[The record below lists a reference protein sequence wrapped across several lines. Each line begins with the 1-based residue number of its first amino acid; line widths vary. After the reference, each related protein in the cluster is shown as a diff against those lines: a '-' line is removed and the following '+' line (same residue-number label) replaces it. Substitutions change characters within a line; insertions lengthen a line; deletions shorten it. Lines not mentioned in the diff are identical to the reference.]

1 MGQQMLK
8 LLLKIKKNATFPHLN
23 LLARTPHLIV
33 TTLLSLMATHTYSQQ
48 TTDASQTSD
57 TQQTS
62 QPDNAT
68 IIAEDA
74 SISTAAVTTADAAD
88 HVNELIE
95 SDPSAVGEIVLV
107 GFRGRETKTLDVVH
121 DEPASISV
129 ITGKEL
135 ERELAADYNAITKRL
150 ANVSFNQAN
159 TRSATLSIRGIGKRG
174 SAEVQDPS
182 VLVALD
188 GISYGLISLGNF
200 EFYDIEAVEASRGPT
215 GATGGKGG
223 SAGQV
228 SFTTRRPSF
237 VPSTDFSI
245 GFGQWDN
252 MVARVA
258 TGGPL
263 IEDLVAWRGALLVSK
278 GGGYY
283 RNQYGFDDNRTFY
296 NKDRAAGRLQLL
308 ITPAEDL
315 NVRLSYDR
323 QPKGNQLENGLTFRH
338 DQPERYD
345 NGTLTDPN
353 GAAVRAK
360 LYGFTNNAG
369 NWTAGRNWFAD
380 RPSPETGNENYS
392 YYGDYLV
399 EEGTGGRVAF
409 NEFQGQYN
417 STGGSSADINWET
430 GNHVV
435 QSLTGYRFFYFNAHN
450 DEGTPFDI
458 SKHGGGGIQFKQY
471 SEELSISSLKGGVFD
486 YKAGIFLYKSNT
498 EIDSRTGW
506 GADAGA
512 WFATNSQYNLL
523 ERNAGVNRGQGLALL
538 KDSLND
544 LYKDGNTWV
553 TAKSN
558 ALFGQADWHW
568 TEEAT
573 FTAGLRV
580 GTEDRSTEDDV
591 PLASN
596 GSGGL
601 LNPDEIRG
609 LNLGGFTSI
618 TNGSLGK
625 QIKNPD
631 GTTTLV
637 NTNTP
642 EQLSVADKLANKYYG
657 AVITGVPG
665 AAYESLTAQ
674 QKAQVGAAK
683 GVRATQLG
691 QVYRNIIS
699 YYDDTLYTANISQS
713 YKFTQDISA
722 YVTWQHGEK
731 SGTAFN
737 INGVPTGVKPEKTN
751 AFEIGVKTFLFDE
764 TLTFNA
770 DIYVADLTNY
780 QQAVRLVDEF
790 ATETAIADLPPT
802 VTEAEKNAAIVYV
815 TAQGNVPKART
826 QGVEFDATYS
836 GIENV
841 SLRISGAYTDAH
853 YVDFKNVPKPDELAY
868 LAEPY
873 IDRSGQ
879 TIPGASK
886 WTVNAGAEYKYP
898 LNNYE
903 LRTSLNV
910 AYLSSYNIGDTYS
923 TYGVLPSYVITDF
936 SLGLATKAGEY
947 DLSLVVKNI
956 FDESPHEVGW
966 TSYQPFLH
974 RRWVGAVFSSH
985 F

>member
-1 MGQQMLK
+1 MHS
-8 LLLKIKKNATFPHLN
+8 LLRKGKKISFK
-23 LLARTPHLIV
+23 
-33 TTLLSLMATHTYSQQ
+33 
-48 TTDASQTSD
+48 
-57 TQQTS
+57 
-62 QPDNAT
+62 PDVL
-68 IIAEDA
+68 
-74 SISTAAVTTADAAD
+74 AVTLISLIATTPYSFAQQNTAENDEKSSEETQITATDGTTEAETN
-88 HVNELIE
+88 VQPEQLEELIE
-95 SDPSAVGEIVLV
+95 SNPTAVGEVTISAI
-107 GFRGRETKTLDVVH
+107 REAKNLQRVHNEPVSVSVV
-121 DEPASISV
+121 
-129 ITGKEL
+129 TGKEL

-182 VLVALD
+182 VLVSLD

-200 EFYDIEAVEASRGPT
+200 EFYDIEAVEAFRGPT
-215 GATGGKGG
+215 GTQGGKGG

-237 VPSTDFSI
+237 TPSTDFSI

-263 IEDLVAWRGALLVSK
+263 VDGLIAWRGALLVSK
-278 GGGYY
+278 GQGYY

-296 NKDRAAGRLQLL
+296 NKDRAAGRVQLL
-308 ITPAEDL
+308 FTPSEDL

-323 QPKGNQLENGLTFRH
+323 QPKGNQLENGLAYRH

-345 NGTLTDPN
+345 NPNPANPLGTLTDPN
-353 GAAVRAK
+353 GTTARAK
-360 LYGFTNNAG
+360 LYGFTNNSGAWIG
-369 NWTAGRNWFAD
+369 ARSWFAE

-399 EEGTGGRVAF
+399 EEGSGGRVAF

-417 STGGSSADINWET
+417 STGGSSADIDWEVA
-430 GNHVV
+430 NHIVK
-435 QSLTGYRFFYFNAHN
+435 SLTGYRFFYFNAHN
-450 DEGTPFDI
+450 DEGLPFDI

-471 SEELSISSLKGGVFD
+471 SQEFSLSTIKGGEFD
-486 YKAGIFLYKSNT
+486 YKVGVFLYESET

-512 WFATNSQYNLL
+512 WFATNAQYNLL
-523 ERNAGVNRGQGLALL
+523 DRNAGVNRGAGLALL

-544 LYKDGNTWV
+544 LFKDGNTWV

-558 ALFGQADWHW
+558 AVFGQADWHW
-568 TEEAT
+568 SEAAT
-573 FTAGLRV
+573 FSAGLRV

-601 LNPDEIRG
+601 LNPDAVRG
-609 LNLGGFTSI
+609 VNLGGFAST
-618 TNGSLGK
+618 TKGVLGTE
-625 QIKNPD
+625 IKKPD
-631 GTTTLV
+631 GTTTIL
-637 NTNTP
+637 NNNTP
-642 EQLSVADKLANKYYG
+642 AQLSVADKVANKYYG
-657 AVITGVPG
+657 VAITGVPG
-665 AAYESLTAQ
+665 QAYISLSDK
-674 QKAQVGAAK
+674 QKEQVGAAK
-683 GVRATQLG
+683 GIRATQLG
-691 QVYRNIIS
+691 QIYRNVIS
-699 YYDDTLYTANISQS
+699 YYDDTLYTANISQN
-713 YKFTQDISA
+713 YKFNDQLTG

-751 AFEIGVKTFLFDE
+751 AFEIGIKTFLLDE

-770 DIYVADLTNY
+770 DIFVANLTNY
-780 QQAVRLVDEF
+780 QQSVRLVDEF
-790 ATETAIADLPPT
+790 ATEVAIADLLPT
-802 VTEAEKNAAIVYV
+802 ATELEKNAAVVYV
-815 TAQGNVPKART
+815 TAQGNVPEIRT
-826 QGVEFDATYS
+826 QGLEFDANYN
-836 GIENV
+836 GIENLT
-841 SLRISGAYTDAH
+841 LRISGAYTDAH

-879 TIPGASK
+879 TIPGASE
-886 WTVNAGAEYKYP
+886 WTVNAGAEYVYP
-898 LNNYE
+898 ISWANV
-903 LRTSLNV
+903 RSSLNA
-910 AYLSSYNIGDTYS
+910 AYISTYNIGDTYS
-923 TYGVLPSYVITDF
+923 KYGDLPSYVITDF
-936 SLGLATKAGEY
+936 SIGLASKDGEY
-947 DLSLVVKNI
+947 DLSLIVKNI
-956 FDESPHEVGW
+956 FDEAPHEVGW

-974 RRWVGAVFSSH
+974 RRWVGAVFSAH

>member
-1 MGQQMLK
+1 MRKQLFKITNSTNSQRK
-8 LLLKIKKNATFPHLN
+8 CLLRCKQN
-23 LLARTPHLIV
+23 LLNV
-33 TTLLSLMATHTYSQQ
+33 MLMSFFATNSYAQQ
-48 TTDASQTSD
+48 AVQEVDNKAGNSTQTISANNSAVE
-57 TQQTS
+57 TS
-62 QPDNAT
+62 NVGQNEADSNQV
-68 IIAEDA
+68 EDLNQL
-74 SISTAAVTTADAAD
+74 V
-88 HVNELIE
+88 EK
-95 SDPSAVGEIVLV
+95 DPTAVGEITLV
-107 GFRGRETKTLDVVH
+107 GFRERKAKTLDVVH

-129 ITGKEL
+129 VPGTTL

-150 ANVSFNQAN
+150 ASVSFNQAN

-182 VLVALD
+182 VLVSQD

-200 EFYDIEAVEASRGPT
+200 EFYDIESVEASRGPT
-215 GATGGKGG
+215 GTQGGKGG

-237 VPSTDFSI
+237 TPSTDFSI

-263 IEDLVAWRGALLVSK
+263 IDDLLAWRGALLVSK
-278 GGGYY
+278 GQGYY
-283 RNQYGFDDNRTFY
+283 RNQYGFDNNRTFY
-296 NKDRAAGRLQLL
+296 NKDRAAGRVQLL
-308 ITPAEDL
+308 LTPTEDL
-315 NVRLSYDR
+315 NIRLSYDR

-338 DQPERYD
+338 DQPEKYD

-353 GAAVRAK
+353 GTTARAK
-360 LYGFTNNAG
+360 FYGFTNNAG
-369 NWTAGRNWFAD
+369 AWTGARSWFAD

-417 STGGSSADINWET
+417 STGGSSLDIDWELDD
-430 GNHVV
+430 HIVK
-435 QSLTGYRFFYFNAHN
+435 SLSGYRFFYFNAHN

-471 SEELSISSLKGGVFD
+471 SEDLSISSLKGGPID
-486 YKAGIFLYKSNT
+486 YKAGVYLYKSET

-512 WFATNSQYNLL
+512 WFATNAQYNLL
-523 ERNAGVNRGQGLALL
+523 DRNAGVNRGQGLALL

-553 TAKSN
+553 TTKSN
-558 ALFGQADWHW
+558 ALFGEIDWHW
-568 TEEAT
+568 SEEAT
-573 FTAGLRV
+573 LTAGMRV
-580 GTEDRSTEDDV
+580 GNEDRSTEDDV

-601 LNPDEIRG
+601 LNPDEVRG
-609 LNLGGFTSI
+609 LNLGGFTSL
-618 TNGSLGK
+618 TNGNLGK
-625 QIKNPD
+625 QIKNAD
-631 GTTTLV
+631 GTTTLI
-637 NTNTP
+637 NTNSP
-642 EQLSVADKLANKYYG
+642 AQLSVADKLANKYYG
-657 AVITGVPG
+657 AAITDVPG
-665 AAYESLTAQ
+665 AAYAALTAA

-683 GVRATQLG
+683 GIRATQLG
-691 QVYRNIIS
+691 QVYRNVIS
-699 YYDDTLYTANISQS
+699 YYDDTLYTGNLSQS
-713 YKFTQDISA
+713 YKFSDVITG

-751 AFEIGVKTFLFDE
+751 AVEIGVKTFLLDQ

-770 DIYVADLTNY
+770 DIYVSDITNY
-780 QQAVRLVDEF
+780 QQSVRLVDEF
-790 ATETAIADLPPT
+790 ATEVAIADLPAT
-802 VTEAEKNAAIVYV
+802 ATAAEKNAAVVYV
-815 TAQGNVPKART
+815 TAQGNVPEIRT
-826 QGVEFDATYS
+826 QGVEFDAVYS
-836 GIENV
+836 GIENLN
-841 SLRISGAYTDAH
+841 LRISGAYNDAH

-873 IDRSGQ
+873 IDRAGE

-898 LNNYE
+898 LDK
-903 LRTSLNV
+903 LDVRTSLNA
-910 AYLSSYNIGDTYS
+910 AYISTYNIGDTYS
-923 TYGVLPSYVITDF
+923 TYGDLPSYVITDF
-936 SLGLATKAGEY
+936 SIGLASKDGEY
-947 DLSLVVKNI
+947 DLSLIVKNI
-956 FDESPHEVGW
+956 FDENPHEIGW

>member
-1 MGQQMLK
+1 MRSLLRKGKKLSLK
-8 LLLKIKKNATFPHLN
+8 PD
-23 LLARTPHLIV
+23 LLAATLISLIATTPYSFAQQNTTKNDGKNSEEEQV
-33 TTLLSLMATHTYSQQ
+33 TAVDGATE
-48 TTDASQTSD
+48 AEANV
-57 TQQTS
+57 
-62 QPDNAT
+62 QP
-68 IIAEDA
+68 EQLE
-74 SISTAAVTTADAAD
+74 
-88 HVNELIE
+88 ELIE
-95 SDPSAVGEIVLV
+95 SNPTAVGEVTISAI
-107 GFRGRETKTLDVVH
+107 REAKNLQRVHNEPVSVSVV
-121 DEPASISV
+121 
-129 ITGKEL
+129 TGKEL

-182 VLVALD
+182 VLVSLD

-200 EFYDIEAVEASRGPT
+200 EFYDVEAVEAFRGPT
-215 GATGGKGG
+215 GTQGGKGG

-237 VPSTDFSI
+237 TPGADFSI

-263 IEDLVAWRGALLVSK
+263 VDGLIAWRGALLVSK
-278 GGGYY
+278 GQGYY

-296 NKDRAAGRLQLL
+296 NKDRAAGRVQLL
-308 ITPAEDL
+308 FTPSEDL
-315 NVRLSYDR
+315 NIRLSYDR
-323 QPKGNQLENGLTFRH
+323 QPKGNQLENGLTYRH

-353 GAAVRAK
+353 GTTARAK

-369 NWTAGRNWFAD
+369 NWTGARSWFAD
-380 RPSPETGNENYS
+380 RPSPETGNQNYN

-417 STGGSSADINWET
+417 STGGSSADIDWEVA
-430 GNHVV
+430 NHIVK
-435 QSLTGYRFFYFNAHN
+435 SLTGYRFFYFNAHN

-471 SEELSISSLKGGVFD
+471 SQEFSISSIKGGEFD
-486 YKAGIFLYKSNT
+486 YKAGVFLYESET

-506 GADAGA
+506 GTDAGA
-512 WFATNSQYNLL
+512 WFATNAQYNLL
-523 ERNAGVNRGQGLALL
+523 DRNAGINRGVGLALL

-544 LYKDGNTWV
+544 LFKDGNTWV

-568 TEEAT
+568 SEAAT
-573 FTAGLRV
+573 FSAGLRV

-601 LNPDEIRG
+601 LNPDGVRG
-609 LNLGGFTSI
+609 INLGGFTS
-618 TNGSLGK
+618 TSKGVLGT

-631 GTTTLV
+631 GTTTIV
-637 NTNTP
+637 NNNTP
-642 EQLSVADKLANKYYG
+642 EQLNTADKLANKYYG
-657 AVITGVPG
+657 APITTIPG
-665 AAYESLTAQ
+665 QAYNSLTAI
-674 QKAQVGAAK
+674 QKEQVGAAK
-683 GVRATQLG
+683 GIRATQLG
-691 QVYRNIIS
+691 QIYRNIIS
-699 YYDDTLYTANISQS
+699 YYDDTLYTANISQN
-713 YKFTQDISA
+713 YKFNDQLTGYI
-722 YVTWQHGEK
+722 TWQHGEK

-751 AFEIGVKTFLFDE
+751 AFEIGIKTFLLDE

-770 DIYVADLTNY
+770 DIFVADLTDY
-780 QQAVRLVDEF
+780 QQSVRLVDEF
-790 ATETAIADLPPT
+790 ATNVAIVDLPAT
-802 VTEAEKNAAIVYV
+802 ATEAEKNAAVVYV
-815 TAQGNVPKART
+815 TAQGNVPKIRT
-826 QGVEFDATYS
+826 QGLEFDANYN
-836 GIENV
+836 GIENLT
-841 SLRISGAYTDAH
+841 LRISGAYTDAH

-868 LAEPY
+868 LTEPY

-879 TIPGASK
+879 TIPGASE
-886 WTVNAGAEYKYP
+886 WTVNAGAEYIYP
-898 LNNYE
+898 LHWA
-903 LRTSLNV
+903 NV
-910 AYLSSYNIGDTYS
+910 RSSINAAYISTYNIGDTYS
-923 TYGVLPSYVITDF
+923 TYGDLPSYVITDF
-936 SLGLATKAGEY
+936 SIGLASKDGEY
-947 DLSLVVKNI
+947 DLSLIVKNI
-956 FDESPHEVGW
+956 FDEAPHEVGW

-974 RRWVGAVFSSH
+974 RRWVGAVFSAH

>member
-1 MGQQMLK
+1 MRPLPIKVRK
-8 LLLKIKKNATFPHLN
+8 LSFKPD
-23 LLARTPHLIV
+23 LLAVTLI
-33 TTLLSLMATHTYSQQ
+33 SLMVVTPYGFAQQ
-48 TTDASQTSD
+48 SPLKNDEKK
-57 TQQTS
+57 
-62 QPDNAT
+62 
-68 IIAEDA
+68 EDA
-74 SISTAAVTTADAAD
+74 QIAAD
-88 HVNELIE
+88 EAAETETTVQADQVEELVE
-95 SDPSAVGEIVLV
+95 TQPTAVGEVTLTAI
-107 GFRGRETKTLDVVH
+107 REAKNLQRVHNEPVSVSVV
-121 DEPASISV
+121 
-129 ITGKEL
+129 TGKEL

-182 VLVALD
+182 VLVSLD

-200 EFYDIEAVEASRGPT
+200 EFYDIEAVEAFRGPT
-215 GATGGKGG
+215 GTQGGKGG

-237 VPSTDFSI
+237 TPSTDFSI

-263 IEDLVAWRGALLVSK
+263 IDGLVAWRGALLVSK
-278 GGGYY
+278 GQGYY

-296 NKDRAAGRLQLL
+296 NKDRAAGRVQLL
-308 ITPAEDL
+308 FTPSDDL
-315 NVRLSYDR
+315 NIRLSYDR
-323 QPKGNQLENGLTFRH
+323 QPKGNQLENGLTYRH

-353 GAAVRAK
+353 GTTVRAK

-369 NWTAGRNWFAD
+369 TWTGARSWFSE

-399 EEGTGGRVAF
+399 EEGSGGRVAF

-417 STGGSSADINWET
+417 STGGSSADINWEVAD
-430 GNHVV
+430 HIVK
-435 QSLTGYRFFYFNAHN
+435 SLTGYRFFYFNAHN
-450 DEGTPFDI
+450 DEGTPFDV

-471 SEELSISSLKGGVFD
+471 SQEFSISSIKGGTID
-486 YKAGIFLYKSNT
+486 YKAGVFLYESET
-498 EIDSRTGW
+498 EIDNRTGW

-512 WFATNSQYNLL
+512 WFATNAQYNLL
-523 ERNAGVNRGQGLALL
+523 ERNAGINRGPGLALL

-544 LYKDGNTWV
+544 LFKDGNTWV

-558 ALFGQADWHW
+558 ALFGQVDWHW
-568 TEEAT
+568 SEAAT
-573 FTAGLRV
+573 FSAGLRV

-601 LNPDEIRG
+601 LNPDVVRG
-609 LNLGGFTSI
+609 INLGGFAST
-618 TNGSLGK
+618 TNGTLGK
-625 QIKNPD
+625 QIKNAD
-631 GTTTLV
+631 GTTTIA
-637 NTNTP
+637 NNNTP
-642 EQLSVADKLANKYYG
+642 EQLTVADKVANKYYG
-657 AVITGVPG
+657 VAITSIPG
-665 AAYESLTAQ
+665 QAYNSLTAA

-691 QVYRNIIS
+691 QIYRNVIS
-699 YYDDTLYTANISQS
+699 YYDDTLYTANISQN
-713 YKFTQDISA
+713 YKISDQLTG

-751 AFEIGVKTFLFDE
+751 AFEIGIKTFLFDE

-770 DIYVADLTNY
+770 DIYIANLTNY
-780 QQAVRLVDEF
+780 QQSVRLLDEF
-790 ATETAIADLPPT
+790 ATEVAIADLPAT
-802 VTEAEKNAAIVYV
+802 ATEAEKNAAIVYV
-815 TAQGNVPKART
+815 TAQGNVPEIRT
-826 QGVEFDATYS
+826 QGVEFDANYN
-836 GIENV
+836 GIENLT
-841 SLRISGAYTDAH
+841 LRISGAYNDAH

-868 LAEPY
+868 LPEPY
-873 IDRSGQ
+873 IDRSGE
-879 TIPGASK
+879 TIPGASE
-886 WTVNAGAEYKYP
+886 WTVNAGAEYIYP
-898 LNNYE
+898 LN
-903 LRTSLNV
+903 SLNV
-910 AYLSSYNIGDTYS
+910 RSSLNAAYISTYNIGDTYS
-923 TYGVLPSYVITDF
+923 KYGDLPSYVITDF
-936 SLGLATKAGEY
+936 SIGLASKDGEY
-947 DLSLVVKNI
+947 DLSLIVKNI
-956 FDESPHEVGW
+956 FDEAPHEAGW

-974 RRWVGAVFSSH
+974 RRWVGAVFSTH